1 MRSSAGFRYH
11 GIDWQLI
18 VAALLLSVIGILL
31 IFSAQ
36 HHSDDP
42 AMKNYYVKQAVWLV
56 IALLAFVVTIS
67 IPLRLY
73 DFSAYLFY
81 LALLGLLV
89 GVLVVGSRQM
99 GAARWFSLGPV
110 NFQPSEFAK
119 LAVLLA
125 LARFFAYTKLPP
137 ESKRRLALS
146 FILVAVPVALILK
159 QPDLGTSLVYIV
171 LLFSLWFFSGLRPL
185 YLVLIVSPLISM
197 VTAFHWLTWAFYILL
212 LLILLF
218 VRRPALSFAVLVTIV
233 NLAFGMMTPLVWN
246 RLADYQKM
254 RILIFLDPGRD
265 PQRAGYQ
272 IIQSIISV
280 GSGGIYGKGF
290 LGGSQTRLEYLPVR
304 HTDFVFSVLGE
315 ELGFLGGIVV
325 LGLFGFIIYR
335 GMRIAAKCR
344 STFMATVAWGGVTI
358 IFFQMVVNIGMT
370 LGLMPV
376 TGLPLPFMSY
386 GGTSLIFFWI
396 LIGLLVLA
404 DYRWQEY

>member
-1 MRSSAGFRYH
+1 MRSSGIRYLE
-11 GIDWQLI
+11 IDWKL
-18 VAALLLSVIGILL
+18 VTAALLLSVIGILM

-36 HHSDDP
+36 HHSEDP
-42 AMKNYYVKQAVWLV
+42 AMKNYYIKQLVWLV
-56 IALLAFVVTIS
+56 FALIAFFVTIS
-67 IPLRLY
+67 IPIRFY
-73 DFSAYLFY
+73 DFFAYLLY
-81 LALLGLLV
+81 LLLICLLIA
-89 GVLVVGSRQM
+89 VLIIGSQQM

-146 FILVAVPVALILK
+146 FIMVAIPVGLILK
-159 QPDLGTSLVYIV
+159 QPDLGTSLVYFV

-197 VTAFHWLTWAFYILL
+197 ITAFHWLTWAIYLLL

-218 VRRPALSFAVLVTIV
+218 VRRPALSFGVVVTMV

-246 RLADYQKM
+246 RLAEYQKM

-280 GSGGIYGKGF
+280 GSGGIMGKGF

-315 ELGFLGGIVV
+315 EIGFVGGLIV
-325 LGLFGFIIYR
+325 LGLFGYILYR
-335 GMRIAAKCR
+335 GLRIAARCR
-344 STFMATVAWGGVTI
+344 STFMATVAWGVVTI

-386 GGTSLIFFWI
+386 GGTSLILFWV
-396 LIGLLVLA
+396 LIGMLVLA

>member
-1 MRSSAGFRYH
+1 MSVFTGFRYRDF
-11 GIDWQLI
+11 DWKLF
-18 VAALLLSVIGILL
+18 AAAFLLSMIGILL
-31 IFSAQ
+31 IYSAQ

-42 AMKNYYVKQAVWLV
+42 AVKNYYLKQSAWLI
-56 IALLAFVVTIS
+56 IALLAFVATFS
-67 IPLRLY
+67 IPIRFY
-73 DFSAYLFY
+73 DFFAYLFY
-81 LALLGLLV
+81 IVMIGLLV
-89 GVLVVGSRQM
+89 AVLVLGSRQM
-99 GAARWFSLGPV
+99 GAARWFNFGPV
-110 NFQPSEFAK
+110 HFQPSEFAK

-146 FILVAVPVALILK
+146 FIMVAIPVGLILR

-171 LLFSLWFFSGLRPL
+171 LLFTLWFFSGLRPL
-185 YLVLIVSPLISM
+185 YLALIVSPLLSM
-197 VTAFHWLTWAFYILL
+197 VTAFHWLAWAIYFVL
-212 LLILLF
+212 LLILLLA
-218 VRRPALSFAVLVTIV
+218 RRPALSFAVLTTIV

-280 GSGGIYGKGF
+280 GSGGLFGKGF
-290 LGGSQTRLEYLPVR
+290 LSGSQTRLEYLPVR

-315 ELGFLGGIVV
+315 EFGLLGGVV
-325 LGLFGFIIYR
+325 VIGLFGYIIFR
-335 GMRIAAKCR
+335 GLKIAAKCR
-344 STFMATVAWGGVTI
+344 STFMATVAWGAVTI

-386 GGTSLIFFWI
+386 GGTSLIFFWV
-396 LIGLLVLA
+396 LIGLLILA